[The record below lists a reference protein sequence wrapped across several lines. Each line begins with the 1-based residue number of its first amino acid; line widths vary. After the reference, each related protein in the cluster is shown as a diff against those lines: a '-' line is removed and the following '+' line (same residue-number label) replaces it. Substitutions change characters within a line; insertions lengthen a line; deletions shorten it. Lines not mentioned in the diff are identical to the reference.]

1 MKKKLSTPIRVV
13 SVIAVLSISI
23 VSMTL
28 AGCSKSQ
35 SSGNSNGSLSAS
47 VTAILQRTH
56 GDISKMTPDE
66 QKIYNEA
73 LKKGQVPA
81 GMPGAPPIPPQRTNP
96 ASLP

>member
-1 MKKKLSTPIRVV
+1 MKKNLSTPMIIAGVV
-13 SVIAVLSISI
+13 AVFFISI
-23 VSMTL
+23 VSL
-28 AGCSKSQ
+28 ALGGCSKSQ
-35 SSGNSNGSLSAS
+35 SSGSANGSLSAS

-56 GDISKMTPDE
+56 GDISKMTPEE

-81 GMPGAPPIPPQRTNP
+81 GMPGAPPMPPQRTNP